1 MAHHPGAPTRELAPD
16 LERADDLPVGAQL
29 GWRLRVLIASGELGP
44 GDRLPG
50 VRELAS
56 GTGVNVNTARAV
68 YRRLEE
74 DGLIA
79 SRHGLGTF
87 FAEDARLSP
96 DLERLAAD
104 AARSAQES
112 GVDPRDLAR
121 AIYSAGADIDVPE
134 RGEADVPRVE
144 RDERLGRQELR
155 RQIAHLEAQLAA
167 YPADSRKPGEPT
179 HPLLR
184 PKGHVPDMAELEQIR
199 DDLIERLDR
208 ARAAEAQRADRQH
221 RARARLEEMAADPAA
236 HKWEAVGSEELGE
249 PGCGTWEVQPKWGP
263 VGALMNWWRVKV
275 SSGCPLP
282 APREAAIGGGT
293 SGTSSRRQGVPS
305 RKEPVRA
312 GGEHDDPHR
321 EDDHRHRQAPL
332 PLRGRVHLPVHL
344 RPPAVLVSDAD
355 LDRRLRVRRPGPPG
369 GQLRL
374 PVRGP
379 RPAGGVFSLGI
390 DPRVRPLPD
399 SVLAPRAGGDRD

>member
-1 MAHHPGAPTRELAPD
+1 MAQSTERRAESPADLAPD
-16 LERADDLPVGAQL
+16 LVRTDDLPLGAQL
-29 GWRLRVLIASGELGP
+29 AWRLRVLIASGELAP

-50 VRELAS
+50 VRELAT

-68 YRRLEE
+68 YRRLED

-87 FAEDARLSP
+87 VAEDALSSP
-96 DLERLAAD
+96 ELERLAAE
-104 AARSAQES
+104 AVESARDS

-121 AIYSAGADIDVPE
+121 AIYSAGADVGLPE
-134 RGEADVPRVE
+134 RPDAEIPSVE
-144 RDERLGRQELR
+144 GDERAGRRELR

-208 ARAAEAQRADRQH
+208 ARAVAARRADRQD
-221 RARARLEEMAADPAA
+221 RARAKLEEMAADPAA
-236 HKWEAVGSEELGE
+236 HKWEAVGSEDLGE

-293 SGTSSRRQGVPS
+293 SGPSRSRQGVPS

-321 EDDHRHRQAPL
+321 QDDHGHRQAAISL
-332 PLRGRVHLPVHL
+332 WRGVHQPVHL
-344 RPPAVLVSDAD
+344 RPAAVLVSDAD
-355 LDRRLRVRRPGPPG
+355 QHRRLRLRRPGPAS
-369 GQLRL
+369 GQLPH

-379 RPAGGVFSLGI
+379 RS
-390 DPRVRPLPD
+390 PRRL
-399 SVLAPRAGGDRD
+399 LHPRQRA

>member
-1 MAHHPGAPTRELAPD
+1 MAQSTEPPPAPVGLAPD
-16 LERADDLPVGAQL
+16 LARADDLPVGAQL
-29 GWRLRVLIASGELGP
+29 AWRLRVLIASGQLAP

-68 YRRLEE
+68 YRRLMD

-87 FAEDARLSP
+87 VADDAPRSP

-104 AARSAQES
+104 ALESAREND
-112 GVDPRDLAR
+112 VDPRDLAR
-121 AIYSAGADIDVPE
+121 AIYAASAAPDDLGAELVPPRADVPE
-134 RGEADVPRVE
+134 VE
-144 RDERLGRQELR
+144 TDERVGRKELR
-155 RQIAHLEAQLAA
+155 RQIARLEAQLAS
-167 YPADSRKPGEPT
+167 YPGDTRKPGEPT

-208 ARAAEAQRADRQH
+208 ARSAAERRGEGQR

-236 HKWEAVGSEELGE
+236 HKWETVASDDLGE

-282 APREAAIGGGT
+282 GNGSHG
-293 SGTSSRRQGVPS
+293 
-305 RKEPVRA
+305 
-312 GGEHDDPHR
+312 
-321 EDDHRHRQAPL
+321 
-332 PLRGRVHLPVHL
+332 RG
-344 RPPAVLVSDAD
+344 
-355 LDRRLRVRRPGPPG
+355 
-369 GQLRL
+369 
-374 PVRGP
+374 
-379 RPAGGVFSLGI
+379 
-390 DPRVRPLPD
+390 
-399 SVLAPRAGGDRD
+399 